1 MKKIYFKRHLI
12 AFMVLMMSLSEA
24 WAQNGSI
31 GGKVQDE
38 TGETLPGVSVVIES
52 TRQGSATDIDGN
64 YKISNVAPGTYV
76 VIANFIGYEG
86 LRQSITVGA
95 GQDAV
100 LNFKF
105 KSGSIN
111 LNETV
116 VIGYGAVA
124 KKDLTGSVT
133 SINSKDFNAGAVS
146 TPEQLITGKIA
157 GVQITSNG
165 GAPGSGSRI
174 RIRGGTSL
182 NASNDPLYV
191 IDGVPIDNGGISGA
205 PNPLSL
211 INPND
216 IENYT
221 VLKDASAS
229 AIYGSRAA
237 NGVILI
243 TTKKGALGDGKVH
256 VGFNTLNSLSKVNKL
271 VDVLTADEYTKLVT
285 DSGTA
290 AQIKLLG
297 KSNTDWQNEIYQT
310 AFTTDNNIT
319 VTGGVKQLPYRVAI
333 GYLNQEGILKTSKL
347 ERIAPSLNLSPSFFN
362 NSLKVDV
369 NAKYSY
375 SKNRFADQGAIGSA
389 VTFDPTQPLRS
400 GNTNYGGFYEWL
412 DNSGNPNSLAA
423 RNPLGLLE
431 QRQDISEVNR
441 FLGNVA
447 LDYSVKYV
455 PGLRFNLNL
464 ATDRSKSGG
473 TVFVDSNSAVG
484 RLEPIEGRGTFS
496 EYEQEKQNE
505 LIEIYANY
513 VKVVPSIKSRIDA
526 TVGYSFQNFETRSP
540 SFALK
545 TADKKDTIL
554 SANPF
559 PFFTDNALLSVY
571 GRLNYNFR
579 EKYLLTVT
587 LRNDGSSRFN
597 KDLRFGLFPSVALA
611 WRVIDEKLVKDL
623 NIFSDLKVRLGYGIV
638 GQQDIFSDYPSIA
651 NFSRGDS
658 TTGYFFGN
666 TFYTTLKPDQYDPF
680 IKWEETATYNAG
692 IDFGF
697 FNNRLYGSVDYYEKY
712 TSDLINEVNVPAGG
726 FSNRLLTNVGNIENK
741 GLEIT
746 LTGVPIAKKDLTWE
760 IGFNFSRNRN
770 KLTKITLINDAN
782 FAGISAGGISG
793 GTGNT
798 IQNQNIGLPINSFY
812 VLQQVYDANGR
823 PVEGSFV
830 NKNGDTLANGNALI
844 NDDDFYYFKNPE
856 PKFYL
861 GFNSNVA
868 YKKWSL
874 GFVSRAQF
882 GNYVY
887 NNVASQRGNFG
898 GLSNPTGFLNNLT
911 TDYFNTGFQSYSDN
925 TYRSDLYIE
934 DATFFRMDNINVGYN
949 FGRILNNKASLKASF
964 VVQNVFTITDYS
976 GLDPEVS
983 GGIDNNIYPRPTV
996 YSLGLNIQL

>member
-12 AFMVLMMSLSEA
+12 AFMVLIMSLSEA

-31 GGKVQDE
+31 AGKVQDE

-191 IDGVPIDNGGISGA
+191 IDGVPVDNGAINGA

-256 VGFNTLNSLSKVNKL
+256 VGLNTLNSLSKVNKF
-271 VDVLTADEYTKLVT
+271 VDVLSADEFRKLVT

-290 AQIKLLG
+290 TQIARLG
-297 KSNTDWQNEIYQT
+297 KANTNWQNEIYQT
-310 AFTTDNNIT
+310 AFTTDNNISI
-319 VTGGVKQLPYRVAI
+319 TGGIKQLPYRVGI
-333 GYLNQEGILKTSKL
+333 GYLNQEGVLKTSKL
-347 ERIAPSLNLSPSFFN
+347 ERIAPSLNLSPSFFKN
-362 NSLKVDV
+362 TLKVDV

-375 SKNRFADQGAIGSA
+375 SENRFADQGAIGTA
-389 VTFDPTQPLRS
+389 VGFDPTQEIRSNSPL
-400 GNTNYGGFYEWL
+400 YGGFFEYL
-412 DNSGNPNSLAA
+412 TSTGRPDALSP
-423 RNPLGLLE
+423 RNPVGLLE
-431 QRQDISEVNR
+431 QRKDISEVNR
-441 FLGNVA
+441 FLGNIA
-447 LDYSVKYV
+447 LDYKI
-455 PGLRFNLNL
+455 PFIDGLRANLNL
-464 ATDRSKSGG
+464 ATDRARGKGSVLVEA
-473 TVFVDSNSAVG
+473 TSAIGNLAAG
-484 RLEPIEGRGTFS
+484 REGTFS
-496 EYEQEKQNE
+496 QYKQEKNND
-505 LIEIYANY
+505 LIEFYLNY
-513 VKVVPSIKSRIDA
+513 VKEIKSIKSRIDL
-526 TVGYSFQNFETRSP
+526 TGGYSFQNFETSSP
-540 SFALK
+540 SFDLENGK
-545 TADKKDTIL
+545 RDTIL
-554 SANPF
+554 TAKNPF
-559 PFFTDNALLSVY
+559 GSFTDNALLSVY
-571 GRLNYNFR
+571 GRLNYNFMER
-579 EKYLLTVT
+579 YLLTVT
-587 LRNDGSSRFN
+587 LRNDGSSRFA
-597 KDLRFGLFPSVALA
+597 KDVRFGLFPSVAFA
-611 WRVIDEKLVKDL
+611 WRAIDEKFIKSL
-623 NIFSDLKVRLGYGIV
+623 NVFSDLKVRLGYGIV
-638 GQQDIFSDYPSIA
+638 GQQEIFSDYPYIA
-651 NFSRGDS
+651 NFTQGEATS
-658 TTGYFFGN
+658 GYIFGN
-666 TFYTTLKPDQYDPF
+666 TFYTTLRPDPYDPF

-697 FNNRLYGSVDYYEKY
+697 FNNRIYGTVDYYEKY
-712 TSDLINEVNVPAGG
+712 TSDLINTVTVSAGG
-726 FSNRLLTNVGNIENK
+726 LSNRLLTNVGSIENK
-741 GLEIT
+741 GIELGINI
-746 LTGVPIAKKDLTWE
+746 VPIANKNVNWE
-760 IGFNFSRNRN
+760 LGFNLTRNRN
-770 KLTKITLINDAN
+770 KITKINLVTDEK
-782 FAGISAGGISG
+782 FRGILTGGIAG
-793 GTGNT
+793 GTGLT
-798 IQNQNIGLPINSFY
+798 IQNQNVGLPINSFY
-812 VLQQVYDANGR
+812 VLEQKYDANGN
-823 PVEGSFV
+823 PIEGQFT
-830 NKNGDTLANGNALI
+830 NFNGDVDSKGLPII
-844 NDDDFYYFKNPE
+844 NDNDFYWFKNPE
-856 PKFYL
+856 PKLYF
-861 GFNSNVA
+861 GFNSNVS

-882 GNYVY
+882 GNYLY
-887 NNVASQRGNFG
+887 NQINAERGNYANIDNGRAFFQ
-898 GLSNPTGFLNNLT
+898 NLN
-911 TDYFNTGFQSYSDN
+911 QSYFDSKFEKFGVN
-925 TYRSDLYIE
+925 TFRSDYYIE
-934 DATFFRMDNINVGYN
+934 DATFFRMDNINLGYN

-964 VVQNVFTITDYS
+964 VVQNVFTITNYS

-983 GGIDNNIYPRPTV
+983 SGIDNNIYPRPTV
-996 YSLGLNIQL
+996 YSFGLNFQL